1 MNPIEFVVV
10 MVGCITAATIIAFRR
25 ESARL
30 DEHVAAFL
38 TDHDFHRLSA
48 STRSAEN
55 GARVE
60 SPLGAGSTP
69 NQLPA
74 YALQPASAVRM
85 ASPNRGDSSQFEPAS
100 TPGVHK

>member
-60 SPLGAGSTP
+60 SPLGAGSPSTLPTP
-69 NQLPA
+69 A
-74 YALQPASAVRM
+74 QPAQRSR
-85 ASPNRGDSSQFEPAS
+85 
-100 TPGVHK
+100 TGVGHTK